1 LPRLI
6 LNDKLS
12 FSVTSPWSVKFYV
25 DEKGNA
31 PVQEFLDGL
40 DKKRRAKVL
49 ALIALL
55 AEQGAALHFPYSS
68 QVRGKLR
75 ELRGTSRSL
84 RGAWPIT

>member
-1 LPRLI
+1 
-6 LNDKLS
+6 
-12 FSVTSPWSVKFYV
+12 VTSPWSVKFYV

-55 AEQGAALHFPYSS
+55 AEQGA
-68 QVRGKLR
+68 VRGKLR
-75 ELRGTSRSL
+75 ELRGTSRSP